1 MKTDKNRSALQPAL
15 SPKVVSDYAYHLY
28 EQSGRTPGRAL
39 DNWLEA
45 EACIRAN
52 LGKDDVPTQTRRR
65 RGNRQEV
72 QSLAEYRI

>member
-1 MKTDKNRSALQPAL
+1 MKRDKNRSALRPAL

-52 LGKDDVPTQTRRR
+52 LGKEDVPTQTCGQRE
-65 RGNRQEV
+65 NRQEL
-72 QSLAEYRI
+72 QSLAEHRI